1 MRIKM
6 REQKRGN
13 VYKIIML
20 VVLVAVITFIAT
32 TLFMY
37 KYVGENVK
45 YVQVS
50 SGDKGISNTIASF
63 RKIIDQKFL
72 GEIDEQKILNETIKG
87 YIKGLNDPYTEY
99 MTKEEM
105 EEFSQDVMGNFTGIG
120 IYLTKDVE
128 KNAVIVISPIK
139 DTPAHKAGIL
149 PGDIITKVDGVSYT
163 GEELTEASNKIKGEI
178 GTSVKLEILR
188 DGKTMEFEVTRE
200 HIKINHVES
209 KVLENNIGYIE
220 FNSFD
225 EGCSKEF
232 KEKLEELK
240 GKNITAL
247 VIDIRNNGGGLVTE
261 ALDIA
266 DFIVEKDAT
275 LLITTDKKG
284 KEEITKAKNDPMI
297 NMPVVLLTNSSSASA
312 SEILAGALK
321 DNGKATI
328 VGEKTY
334 GKGVIQELLT
344 LTDGSGLKIT
354 TNEYFTPN
362 RNKINKVGI
371 TPDIE
376 VKLDEKVQGQLVIE
390 GKDDTQLQKAI
401 EILKQK

>member
-1 MRIKM
+1 M

-50 SGDKGISNTIASF
+50 SGDKGISSTLASF

-87 YIKGLNDPYTEY
+87 YIKGLDDPYTEY

-120 IYLTKDVE
+120 IYLTKDIE

-149 PGDIITKVDGVSYT
+149 PGDIITKIDGVSYT
-163 GEELTEASNKIKGEI
+163 GEQLTEASNKIKGEI

-225 EGCSKEF
+225 EGCSEEF
-232 KEKLEELK
+232 KQKLEELK
-240 GKNITAL
+240 EKNITSL
-247 VIDIRNNGGGLVTE
+247 IIDIRNNGGGLVTE

-275 LLITTDKKG
+275 LLITTDKKQ
-284 KEEITKAKNDPMI
+284 KEEVTKAKIDPII
-297 NMPVVLLTNSSSASA
+297 NIPVVLLTNSSSASA

-321 DNGKATI
+321 DNNKATI

-371 TPDIE
+371 TPDVE
-376 VKLDEKVQGQLVIE
+376 VKLDEKLQGQLVIE
-390 GKDDTQLQKAI
+390 EKDDTQLQKAI

>member
-1 MRIKM
+1 
-6 REQKRGN
+6 
-13 VYKIIML
+13 
-20 VVLVAVITFIAT
+20 
-32 TLFMY
+32 
-37 KYVGENVK
+37 
-45 YVQVS
+45 
-50 SGDKGISNTIASF
+50 
-63 RKIIDQKFL
+63 
-72 GEIDEQKILNETIKG
+72 
-87 YIKGLNDPYTEY
+87 

-128 KNAVIVISPIK
+128 RNVVIVISPIK

-163 GEELTEASNKIKGEI
+163 GEQLNEASNKIKGEI

-225 EGCSKEF
+225 EGCSDEF
-232 KEKLEELK
+232 KEKLEQLK
-240 GKNITAL
+240 EKNITSL
-247 VIDIRNNGGGLVTE
+247 IIDIRNNGGGLVTE
-261 ALDIA
+261 ALEIA
-266 DFIVEKDAT
+266 DFIIEKDAT
-275 LLITTDKKG
+275 LLITTDKKE
-284 KEEITKAKNDPMI
+284 KEEIEKAKNDPII
-297 NMPVVLLTNSSSASA
+297 NVPIVLLTNSSSASA

-321 DNGKATI
+321 DNNKATI

-376 VKLDEKVQGQLVIE
+376 VKLDEKLQGQLTVE
-390 GKDDTQLQKAI
+390 EKDDTQLQKAI

>member
-1 MRIKM
+1 MEK
-6 REQKRGN
+6 QKRGN

-50 SGDKGISNTIASF
+50 SGDRGIGNTLASF

-72 GEIDEQKILNETIKG
+72 GEIDEQKVLSETIKG

-120 IYLTKDVE
+120 IYLTKDIE

-163 GEELTEASNKIKGEI
+163 GEQLNEASNKIKGEI

-188 DGKTMEFEVTRE
+188 DGKTMEFEVKRE
-200 HIKINHVES
+200 NIKINHVES

-225 EGCSKEF
+225 EGCSEEF
-232 KEKLEELK
+232 KQKLEELK
-240 GKNITAL
+240 GKNITSL
-247 VIDIRNNGGGLVTE
+247 IIDIRNNGGGLVTE

-284 KEEITKAKNDPMI
+284 KEEITKAKNDPII
-297 NMPVVLLTNSSSASA
+297 NITVVLLTNSSSASA

-321 DNGKATI
+321 DNNKATI

-371 TPDIE
+371 TPDVE
-376 VKLDEKVQGQLVIE
+376 VKFDEKLEGQLVVE
-390 GKDDTQLQKAI
+390 EKDDIQLQKAV

>member
-1 MRIKM
+1 M

-37 KYVGENVK
+37 KYASENVK

-50 SGDKGISNTIASF
+50 SGDKGISNTLASF

-120 IYLTKDVE
+120 IYLTKDTG

-163 GEELTEASNKIKGEI
+163 GEQLTEASNKIKGEI
-178 GTSVKLEILR
+178 GTSVKLEVLR

-232 KEKLEELK
+232 KEKIEELK
-240 GKNITAL
+240 TKNITSL

-275 LLITTDKKG
+275 LLITIDKKQ
-284 KEEITKAKNDPMI
+284 KEEITKAKTDPII
-297 NMPVVLLTNSSSASA
+297 NIPVVILTNSSSASA

-321 DNGKATI
+321 DNNKATI

-371 TPDIE
+371 TPDVE
-376 VKLDEKVQGQLVIE
+376 VKLDEKLQGQLVIE
-390 GKDDTQLQKAI
+390 EKDDTQLQKAI

>member
-1 MRIKM
+1 M

-50 SGDKGISNTIASF
+50 SGDKGISNTLASF

-87 YIKGLNDPYTEY
+87 YIKGLDDPYTEY

-105 EEFSQDVMGNFTGIG
+105 EEFSQDIMGNFTGIG
-120 IYLTKDVE
+120 IYLTKDIE

-149 PGDIITKVDGVSYT
+149 PGDIITKIDGVSYT
-163 GEELTEASNKIKGEI
+163 GEQLTEASNKIKGEI

-225 EGCSKEF
+225 EGCSEEF
-232 KEKLEELK
+232 KQKLEELK
-240 GKNITAL
+240 EKNITSL
-247 VIDIRNNGGGLVTE
+247 IIDIRNNGGGLVTE

-275 LLITTDKKG
+275 LLITTDKKQ
-284 KEEITKAKNDPMI
+284 KEEVTKAKTDPII
-297 NMPVVLLTNSSSASA
+297 NIPVVLLTNSSSASA

-321 DNGKATI
+321 DNNKATI

-371 TPDIE
+371 TPDVE
-376 VKLDEKVQGQLVIE
+376 VKLDEKLQGQLVIE
-390 GKDDTQLQKAI
+390 EKDDTQLQKAI

>member
-1 MRIKM
+1 MRD
-6 REQKRGN
+6 QKRGN

-50 SGDKGISNTIASF
+50 SGDKGISNTLASF

-120 IYLTKDVE
+120 IYLTKDTE

-149 PGDIITKVDGVSYT
+149 PGDIITKIDGVSYT
-163 GEELTEASNKIKGEI
+163 GEQLNEASNKIKGEI

-188 DGKTMEFEVTRE
+188 DGKTMKFEVKRE
-200 HIKINHVES
+200 NIKINHVES

-225 EGCSKEF
+225 EGCSEEF
-232 KEKLEELK
+232 KQKLEELK
-240 GKNITAL
+240 EKNITSL
-247 VIDIRNNGGGLVTE
+247 IIDIRNNGGGLVTE

-275 LLITTDKKG
+275 LLITTDKKQ
-284 KEEITKAKNDPMI
+284 KEEVTKAKNDPII
-297 NMPVVLLTNSSSASA
+297 NIPVVLLTNSSSASA

-321 DNGKATI
+321 DNNKATI

-354 TNEYFTPN
+354 TNEYYTPN

-371 TPDIE
+371 TPDVE
-376 VKLDEKVQGQLVIE
+376 VKLDEKLEGQLVLE
-390 GKDDTQLQKAI
+390 EKDDTQLQKAI

>member
-50 SGDKGISNTIASF
+50 SGDKGISNTIAGF

>member
-50 SGDKGISNTIASF
+50 SGDKGISNTIAGF

-284 KEEITKAKNDPMI
+284 KEEITKSKNDPMI

>member
-1 MRIKM
+1 M

-37 KYVGENVK
+37 KYASENVK

-50 SGDKGISNTIASF
+50 SGDKGISNTLASF

-120 IYLTKDVE
+120 IYLTKDTG

-163 GEELTEASNKIKGEI
+163 GEQLTEASNKIKGEI
-178 GTSVKLEILR
+178 GTSVKLEVLR

-200 HIKINHVES
+200 HIKINHVEA

-232 KEKLEELK
+232 KEKIEELK
-240 GKNITAL
+240 TKNITSL

-275 LLITTDKKG
+275 LLITIDKKQ
-284 KEEITKAKNDPMI
+284 KEEITKAKTDPII
-297 NMPVVLLTNSSSASA
+297 NIPVVILTNSSSASA

-321 DNGKATI
+321 DNNKATI

-371 TPDIE
+371 TPDVE
-376 VKLDEKVQGQLVIE
+376 VKLDEKLQGQLVIE
-390 GKDDTQLQKAI
+390 EKDDTQLQKAI

>member
-1 MRIKM
+1 MRD
-6 REQKRGN
+6 QKRGN

-50 SGDKGISNTIASF
+50 SGDKGISNTLASF

-87 YIKGLNDPYTEY
+87 YIKGLDDPYTEY

-120 IYLTKDVE
+120 IYLTKDIE

-149 PGDIITKVDGVSYT
+149 PGDIITKIDGVSYT
-163 GEELTEASNKIKGEI
+163 GEQLTEASNKIKGEI

-225 EGCSKEF
+225 EGCSEEF
-232 KEKLEELK
+232 KQKLEELK
-240 GKNITAL
+240 EKNITSL
-247 VIDIRNNGGGLVTE
+247 IIDIRNNGGGLVTE

-275 LLITTDKKG
+275 LLITTDKKQ
-284 KEEITKAKNDPMI
+284 KEEVTKAKIDPII
-297 NMPVVLLTNSSSASA
+297 NIPVVLLTNSSSASA

-321 DNGKATI
+321 DNNKATI

-371 TPDIE
+371 TPDVE
-376 VKLDEKVQGQLVIE
+376 VKLDEKLQGQLVIE
-390 GKDDTQLQKAI
+390 EKDDTQLQKAI